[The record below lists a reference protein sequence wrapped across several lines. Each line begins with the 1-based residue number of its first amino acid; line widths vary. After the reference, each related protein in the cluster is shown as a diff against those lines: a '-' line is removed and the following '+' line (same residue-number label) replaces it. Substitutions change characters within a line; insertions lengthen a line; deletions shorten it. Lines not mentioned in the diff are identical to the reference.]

1 MWASASFTVHGSRVG
16 GRGTRR
22 FQSPGRSRATRRSSA
37 ANSRRVRSTTFLR
50 MCRMAAGSLVERQH
64 RAGNLPRLHRPER
77 LVDVVEPPPAAD
89 HLVEQES
96 PLAVELEVERDVAA
110 EAVGAHPGRLP
121 PTLRADGHPG
131 EFDLRVRREDRSEEH
146 TSELQSLAYLVCRLL
161 LEKKKN
167 IKAQNTI
174 TRTQNNDDKRIS

>member
-96 PLAVELEVERDVAA
+96 PLAVELEVERDVDA
-110 EAVGAHPGRLP
+110 EAVGAHPGRL
-121 PTLRADGHPG
+121 
-131 EFDLRVRREDRSEEH
+131 RSEEH
-146 TSELQSLAYLVCRLL
+146 TSELQSQSNLVCRLL
-161 LEKKKN
+161 LEKKKERYP
-167 IKAQNTI
+167 I
-174 TRTQNNDDKRIS
+174 T